1 MTIKSFPAL
10 KESQGQFVSFYVV
23 LSFLLKDYKFRA

>member
-10 KESQGQFVSFYVV
+10 KESQGQFVSF
-23 LSFLLKDYKFRA
+23 LRGIEFSSEGL